1 MLDSLLNIFGAK
13 KTDYPVSEIMDR
25 ARRGRKAIYPFS
37 NEKFRFSIYGA
48 SMFGDAKR
56 FKTIDDVVIAP
67 PQFTPHR
74 LEKAIELISREPIH
88 HDVDT
93 STTIGGFST
102 KFPLVQSSMGSQDD
116 WNKVA
121 IYSAKACAKLGLI
134 YGIGENITATW
145 GYKERNAANQPSF
158 FERAINYLENVKDG
172 LGGLVVQQNEEDAY
186 DELWNK
192 MYSDKRLD
200 EYLQQGLIAF
210 EIKGGQGA
218 KAGMGGEKIVDR
230 ATAKRLKQK
239 YTMFPDPDE
248 IEAEYYER
256 HSSPDIF
263 TEEILER
270 RIKKLHNDYP
280 NAKVWFK
287 TGPYRDLEKVIEIAS
302 RAGADN
308 ITVDG
313 KEGGTGMSPG
323 VALNDLGMPTL
334 ACIKAIRRAKEK
346 KDAKTSIIVSGRLYN
361 GAHIVKAMALGAN
374 GIAMG
379 RPFLLS
385 AYAYPFADHF
395 IEHELY
401 NNRVMRFISTD
412 IIHPDERSVG
422 FVRNFVDSVEIESKL
437 LTAAVGK
444 YKMRDL
450 STEDVEAHDPTIAE
464 SLNIKSVL

>member
-1 MLDSLLNIFGAK
+1 MLDSLLNLFGTK
-13 KTDYPVSEIMDR
+13 KTDYPVAEIMDR

-48 SMFGDAKR
+48 SLYGETRR
-56 FKTIDDVVIAP
+56 FKTIDDVVVSP

-74 LEKAIELISREPIH
+74 LKKAIELISREPIH

-93 STTIGGFST
+93 NATIGGFKA

-121 IYSAKACAKLGLI
+121 IYSAKACAELGLI

-145 GYKERNAANQPSF
+145 GYKERNVANQPSF
-158 FERAINYLENVKDG
+158 FERAINYLENTKDG
-172 LGGLVVQQNEEDAY
+172 IGGLVVQQNEEDAY

-280 NAKVWFK
+280 NVKVWFK
-287 TGPYRDLEKVIEIAS
+287 TGPYRDLGKVIEVAS
-302 RAGADN
+302 SAGVDN

-334 ACIKAIRRAKEK
+334 SCLREVKKAKEK
-346 KDAKTSIIVSGRLYN
+346 GIKTSMIVSGRLYN
-361 GAHIVKAMALGAN
+361 GAHLVKAMALGAN
-374 GIAMG
+374 GVAMG

-385 AYAYPFADHF
+385 TYAYPFADHF
-395 IEHELY
+395 VEHELY

-412 IIHPDERSVG
+412 IIHPDKRSVD
-422 FVRNFVDSVEIESKL
+422 FVKNFVDSIEIETKL

-444 YKMRDL
+444 YHTGNL
-450 STEDVEAHDPTIAE
+450 SGEDVEALDPLVAK
-464 SLNIKSVL
+464 SLGINSVI